1 MALLRRELHRTAK
14 GPVANDEDTW
24 SLVFDTDTKRL
35 YVEHEWQHVDVRR
48 GGASDNGTEQ
58 IEISEYL
65 LQGGQ
70 TAGHRELWRLIRIL
84 FNEPNAP
91 QHE

>member
-14 GPVANDEDTW
+14 GAVANNEDTW
-24 SLVFDTDTKRL
+24 ALVFDTDTKRL
-35 YVEHEWQHVDVRR
+35 YVQHEWQHVDVRR

-84 FNEPNAP
+84 FDEPSAI
-91 QHE
+91 QKE

>member
-1 MALLRRELHRTAK
+1 
-14 GPVANDEDTW
+14 
-24 SLVFDTDTKRL
+24 VFDTDTKRL

-48 GGASDNGTEQ
+48 GGASDKGTEQ

-70 TAGHRELWRLIRIL
+70 TAGHRELWRLIKIL
-84 FNEPNAP
+84 FDEPGTT
-91 QHE
+91 QKE